1 MALAIGLDVG
11 GSTSPSRSEPS
22 LSLDDDGYYWF
33 LHPLWERLRSET
45 GQYIDLYG
53 YAGFAG
59 EDLAAL
65 DRILT
70 EARQLVEAQPE
81 TWQVHV
87 GTRISPEHR
96 ELYCQVQREAML
108 SMLDRWA
115 VIIARARRLGRPVV
129 CIAD

>member
-1 MALAIGLDVG
+1 MALDIGLDDG
-11 GSTSPSRSEPS
+11 LSMGPCPSEPS

-53 YAGFAG
+53 YASFAS
-59 EDLAAL
+59 EDLAAV
-65 DRILT
+65 DRVLA
-70 EARQLVEAQPE
+70 EARQLVEAQSE
-81 TWQVHV
+81 TWQVHL
-87 GTRISPEHR
+87 GTQTSPEHR

-115 VIIARARRLGRPVV
+115 VIIARARQLGRPVI
-129 CIAD
+129 CIGD